1 MDRTFSLGDTAFDLT
16 RGVRTHV
23 LFYHLGMFDKQA
35 PMLRVNLQHASLF
48 ALVAPRDYLD
58 DVVFANICTR

>member
-1 MDRTFSLGDTAFDLT
+1 MDRTFSLGDSALNLAL
-16 RGVRTHV
+16 GVRPHV

-58 DVVFANICTR
+58 NVVFANICTR